1 MIEEEEKGVCMGNKD
16 RKKGVGGELCRQLP
30 LEKQLLACFLFCF
43 VLHRFGGGLN
53 EALDGIELSVR
64 SLFICRY
71 SSHVA

>member
-1 MIEEEEKGVCMGNKD
+1 MRKRKKGCVWGTKTE
-16 RKKGVGGELCRQLP
+16 KKGVGGELCRQLP